1 MLRFRKRLRILL
13 TYLKYIIIC
22 FFCNFAVEIA
32 QGVCF
37 SIMIIDIIK
46 MIIDIIKMMIDI
58 IKMMI

>member
-1 MLRFRKRLRILL
+1 MLRFRKRLRVLL

-46 MIIDIIKMMIDI
+46 MMIDI